1 MHSEIAENPVEQDV
15 EEEEVSNALTFM
27 NLSGDITITWDAAND
42 TKIKAMVAE
51 KMKQG
56 YSFFTMRKVVI
67 DSIRVKRKIGE
78 KGIDSITSLIIED
91 ADFDKLVAGIDDKEV
106 AGLIRSADASLSKRQ
121 GASRELTLQRRL
133 KDPDEVI
140 KAKQAVAIRPVVGG

>member
-1 MHSEIAENPVEQDV
+1 MHAELAENTSEQGR
-15 EEEEVSNALTFM
+15 EEEVSNALTFM
-27 NLSGDITITWDAAND
+27 NLSGDITITWDASND
-42 TKIKAMVAE
+42 AKIKAMVAE

-78 KGIDSITSLIIED
+78 KGIDSITSLVIDD

-106 AGLIRSADASLSKRQ
+106 AGLIRSADATLSKRR

>member
-106 AGLIRSADASLSKRQ
+106 AGLSRSADAALSKRQ